1 MSIKK
6 EIKNKHKG
14 RGNSWLK
21 IPNSSQTYKDIISLI
36 SPIKNSSRIISCYE
50 RESYAWIRFS
60 KVSKNDSGIYE
71 VRYLGSK
78 LDHPECTIELS
89 LNEIKSFDLL
99 GNTPVKLQIEIE
111 PSERIDKKQKEILK
125 SKIKTKRKLSSL
137 DNTNKSNVVNNDISY
152 LKEKIKNLQN
162 VKPEMSTEKELNTW
176 INWCKLN
183 GIYCED

>member
-1 MSIKK
+1 MSFKK

-21 IPNSSQTYKDIISLI
+21 IPNDSQTYSDIISLI
-36 SPIKNSSRIISCYE
+36 SPIQNSNRIISCYE

-60 KVSKNDSGIYE
+60 KISKNDSGIYE

-78 LDHPECTIELS
+78 LDHPDCTIELS
-89 LNEIKSFDLL
+89 YNEIKLFELL
-99 GNTPVKLQIEIE
+99 GNTPVKMQIEID
-111 PSERIDKKQKEILK
+111 PSDRIDKKQKSVFK
-125 SKIKTKRKLSSL
+125 SSIKTKRKLS
-137 DNTNKSNVVNNDISY
+137 NVNKSNDESIERNDINS
-152 LKEKIKNLQN
+152 LRDKIKNLKH
-162 VKPEMSTEKELNTW
+162 VKPERSTEKELGSW